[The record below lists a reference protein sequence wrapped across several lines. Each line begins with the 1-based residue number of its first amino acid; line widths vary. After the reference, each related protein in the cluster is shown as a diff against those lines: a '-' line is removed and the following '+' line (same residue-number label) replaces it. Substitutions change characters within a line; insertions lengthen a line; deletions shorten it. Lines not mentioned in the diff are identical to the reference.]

1 MTSLRG
7 RADRART
14 PRLCG
19 AALRFAF
26 MDEQGRQVHVARVED
41 LAQHVRQGDV
51 NDDTELYDALED
63 RWAPAREHPM
73 YVSARDAA
81 PGPGRPDPQ
90 RPATP
95 RPPRDTASP
104 STPTRPPSPPPPP
117 SELSTSGGATAED
130 EAALSR
136 DWSSALKD
144 EFLGA
149 VPGPGPAGLGPA
161 PAPATDPAAGRSG
174 GGDADLLEPTSFT
187 HDILSHQDLEAA
199 RSGPTS
205 RGDMETVDGA
215 SNVFS
220 GLDEVVT
227 RPPPQEGSIF
237 ADPGRAEGRGMEFE
251 EFMPSPQ
258 AGPSMAPPTGPAGPA
273 PTLDNESEED
283 FFLIEDS
290 SLSEEAPPEPTRTK
304 RRSRGTGKRMLKAVV
319 ALASFALLMSVA
331 VPRLVKIGAAFMATR
346 GPDNVTTEA
355 GDGISDQLK
364 TEAFFLAA
372 RAQEDAFASLDSIR
386 RNLGVEA
393 SPPGAW
399 MEGIYFAHA
408 SRYPAAQS
416 YWERYGSYM
425 RYGQRELPALF
436 EAALKRQVAA
446 SAIVPSAQEDVIE
459 LVMNDFE
466 ARVPTM
472 SVAFQDLIG
481 LADASLELHA
491 FLVLKEDEIEYT
503 PFTQSGVSRDPI
515 VEAVPATEQTRVDF
529 WNRLEQVTDRLE
541 ALDALNRVTT
551 AGLQEALIGRLREA
565 GY

>member
-1 MTSLRG
+1 M
-7 RADRART
+7 
-14 PRLCG
+14 
-19 AALRFAF
+19 RFAF
-26 MDEQGRQVHVARVED
+26 MDEQGRQVHVASMED

-51 NDDTELYDALED
+51 GDDTELYDALED

-81 PGPGRPDPQ
+81 QGPGQAPGASSASGTPASPPVAAAPPGPSTRPTHSRAPAPDP
-90 RPATP
+90 
-95 RPPRDTASP
+95 
-104 STPTRPPSPPPPP
+104 
-117 SELSTSGGATAED
+117 STSGGATAED

-149 VPGPGPAGLGPA
+149 VPGPGPAGPGPA
-161 PAPATDPAAGRSG
+161 QPAAEGSPGGRENQEP
-174 GGDADLLEPTSFT
+174 LEPTSFT
-187 HDILSHQDLEAA
+187 HDILNSQDLDDA
-199 RSGPTS
+199 RGGPRTK
-205 RGDMETVDGA
+205 GDMETVAGA

-220 GLDEVVT
+220 GLDAVVT
-227 RPPPQEGSIF
+227 RPPPPEGSIF
-237 ADPGRAEGRGMEFE
+237 EDPGRADDRGMEFE

-258 AGPSMAPPTGPAGPA
+258 AGPSAPPPARPNAPGPS
-273 PTLDNESEED
+273 LDDEGDED
-283 FFLIEDS
+283 FFLIEDP
-290 SLSEEAPPEPTRTK
+290 SLSEEAAEGPTVK
-304 RRSRGTGKRMLKAVV
+304 RGRSRGTGKKMLKAVV

-331 VPRLVKIGAAFMATR
+331 VPRLVEIGSAFMATR
-346 GPDNVTTEA
+346 GTDEGPVEP
-355 GDGISDQLK
+355 GDGLSDQLK

-436 EAALKRQVAA
+436 ESAFRRQVSA

-459 LVMNDFE
+459 LVMTDFE
-466 ARVPTM
+466 SRVPTM
-472 SVAFQDLIG
+472 SGAFQDLIG
-481 LADASLELHA
+481 LADAALELHA

-503 PFTQSGVSRDPI
+503 PFTRSGVSRDPI

-541 ALDALNRVTT
+541 ALDA
-551 AGLQEALIGRLREA
+551 
-565 GY
+565 